1 MNFLGL
7 GPGEMML
14 ILVLALII
22 VGPQKLPEMAT
33 QIGKT
38 IRDFRRSTTEISAEF
53 QRSFSLE
60 EQAQPERVG
69 PAAVFASNGV
79 AGAEAPTEGASE
91 PVAAQSNTPLTDT
104 SNWAWE
110 TSPEATV
117 QSGAATSSGSFW
129 EWDSQS
135 EAVAQVGEAGETG
148 ASRGQVER
156 APEAGSAWEWD
167 TGEAPGASSSEVME
181 AVPAASVAELP
192 ADGVAPSGQ
201 AAAAEP
207 ESGERKARRL
217 GADDG
222 AAAATSKREEPVT

>member
-60 EQAQPERVG
+60 EQAQPEPVG

-79 AGAEAPTEGASE
+79 AAEATTEGATE
-91 PVAAQSNTPLTDT
+91 PVATQSDPPLAHT

-110 TSPEATV
+110 TSPGATV
-117 QSGAATSSGSFW
+117 QRGAANSSGSFW
-129 EWDSQS
+129 EWD
-135 EAVAQVGEAGETG
+135 
-148 ASRGQVER
+148 
-156 APEAGSAWEWD
+156 
-167 TGEAPGASSSEVME
+167 
-181 AVPAASVAELP
+181 
-192 ADGVAPSGQ
+192 
-201 AAAAEP
+201 
-207 ESGERKARRL
+207 
-217 GADDG
+217 
-222 AAAATSKREEPVT
+222 